1 MVRVWR
7 IGSDVVVVGVVFVFI
22 LFGMFFIGVFVIIV
36 VVDSGVRLSGS
47 N

>member
-1 MVRVWR
+1 MWS
-7 IGSDVVVVGVVFVFI
+7 IGSVVVVVGVLFVFI
-22 LFGMFFIGVFVIIV
+22 LFGMCCIGVFVIIV